1 MKKWILAIVAVIG
14 LASIGNAQK
23 FSIGGGLNVSAG
35 SGSGVQFEA
44 TAIVGYT
51 DIVRILFVGMD
62 ARLEGNLALGNTGT
76 GFSLGAALLGTFSLP
91 MVTLY
96 AGPQVQ
102 YVIAPA
108 TANPFNV
115 GAIVGARYN
124 LILGVS
130 AFGEVS
136 ILFTDPLFW
145 RVRVGAMLTL

>member
-35 SGSGVQFEA
+35 TGSSVQVEA
-44 TAIVGYT
+44 SVLVGFQ

-62 ARLEGNLALGNTGT
+62 ARVEGNLALDSSGA
-76 GFSLGAALLGTFSLP
+76 GFSVGAAVLGTFTLP
-91 MVTLY
+91 MITLY

-102 YVIAPA
+102 YVIAPSV
-108 TANPFNV
+108 ANPFNV

-124 LILGVS
+124 LILGLS

-136 ILFTDPLFW
+136 ILFSNPIFW
-145 RVRVGAMLTL
+145 RLRVGAMLTL